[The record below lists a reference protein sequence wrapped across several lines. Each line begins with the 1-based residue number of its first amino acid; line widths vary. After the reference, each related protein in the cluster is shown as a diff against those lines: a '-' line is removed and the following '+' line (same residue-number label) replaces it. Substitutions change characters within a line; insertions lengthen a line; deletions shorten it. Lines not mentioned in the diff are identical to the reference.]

1 MKNLLENL
9 QKILPTLL
17 KIFEMLGAFG
27 KMLPWLIL
35 VAAIGG
41 AGYFI
46 FLNYKDPYKCVD
58 NEIYEQLR
66 VDSDVYVFKGGYCIT
81 GQNKND

>member
-9 QKILPTLL
+9 QKILPLVL
-17 KIFEMLGAFG
+17 QVFQSLGAFG

-35 VAAIGG
+35 AGALGG

-46 FLNYKDPYKCVD
+46 YLNY
-58 NEIYEQLR
+58 NL
-66 VDSDVYVFKGGYCIT
+66 SS
-81 GQNKND
+81 